1 MRSKWTAELF
11 FWLIA
16 IAISLLVMRPIH
28 EYIEKDYAFYTIN
41 YIFII
46 LFLSFSRYI
55 LLLKYTPFSHNAW
68 IKLILLFSCIPL
80 FLFLIDGQYNFHQML
95 DEKGLEPIVKSQNP
109 EFRWN
114 IAKYAKYQFLF
125 FSTGTIMTL
134 IIMPVRMVISIW
146 RVRNKGT
153 V

>member
-1 MRSKWTAELF
+1 MQSKWTAELI

-16 IAISLLVMRPIH
+16 IVLSLIIVRPIH
-28 EYIEKDYAFYTIN
+28 EYIGNDYEFYYYN
-41 YIFII
+41 YLFII
-46 LFLSFSRYI
+46 LFLAFSRYI
-55 LLLKYTPFSHNAW
+55 LLLKFTPFSHNAW
-68 IKLILLFSCIPL
+68 VKLILLFSCIPL
-80 FLFLIDGQYNFHQML
+80 FIFLIDGQYNFHQML
-95 DEKGLEPIVKSQNP
+95 DERGLEPIVKSENL

-114 IAKYAKYQFLF
+114 IAKYVKYQYIF

-146 RVRNKGT
+146 KVRNKGT

>member
-1 MRSKWTAELF
+1 MQSKWTAELF

-16 IAISLLVMRPIH
+16 IVIALLVMRPVH
-28 EYIEKDYAFYTIN
+28 EYIEKDYEFYTIN
-41 YIFII
+41 YVFIV

-95 DEKGLEPIVKSQNP
+95 DEKGLEPIVKSQNL

-114 IAKYAKYQFLF
+114 IAKYTKYQFLF
-125 FSTGTIMTL
+125 FSTGTIITL
-134 IIMPVRMVISIW
+134 IIMPIRMIISIW
-146 RVRNKGT
+146 KVRNKGT